1 MAHQKSLAYNYLRDG
16 GMKRLAV
23 ICALFEILV
32 AASSGQAQIL
42 KPTIGA
48 GGGPTFPVGNV
59 TSVDNTGYNVLV
71 FGGLESGLLPVG
83 VRVDGS
89 FVHLPVKFGAGHDN
103 LWSATANLT
112 LKIPAPLVTPYL
124 IGGAGYYYADVSPAL
139 GPSTSKFGLNV
150 GAGAT
155 VHIPLL
161 FAVFGEFRYH
171 YVINARNNVQY
182 IPITIGIQL

>member
-1 MAHQKSLAYNYLRDG
+1 MNRST
-16 GMKRLAV
+16 V
-23 ICALFEILV
+23 VCALFGILV
-32 AASSGQAQIL
+32 AAPRGQAQII
-42 KPTIGA
+42 KPTLGA
-48 GGGPTFPVGNV
+48 GGGPAFPVGNV

-71 FGGLESGLLPVG
+71 FGGVESGLLPVG
-83 VRVDGS
+83 VRLDGS
-89 FVHLPVKFGAGHDN
+89 FAHLPIKFGAGHDN

-124 IGGAGYYYADVSPAL
+124 IGGAGYYYRDVSPAL
-139 GPSTSKFGLNV
+139 GSSTSKFGLNIGTGV
-150 GAGAT
+150 T

-171 YVINARNNVQY
+171 YVINAKQNIQY